1 MNKRTM
7 KRISVFVAA
16 AIVAVGV
23 SATSCDS
30 KKSVHLKTAVDSAS
44 YALGLANGE
53 GFATSLK
60 TVPGKPIDIDLLLAG
75 MEQGLKSD
83 TGSYKMTITEAQG
96 FIQTYFLRVQTEE
109 LDGIKA
115 EAQKFLDDNK
125 TKAGVITT
133 ESGLQYQVVTE
144 GDGEKPTA
152 EDRVKVHYVGTL
164 LDGTEFDSSYSR
176 GEPAEFALNGVIRG
190 WTEGIQIMPVGS
202 KYIFW
207 IPSDL
212 AYGDRGMGQ
221 DIKPGSTLKFEVEL
235 LDIVK

>member
-7 KRISVFVAA
+7 KKISVFVAA

-30 KKSVHLKTAVDSAS
+30 KKSVNLKTSVDSAS

-53 GFATSLK
+53 GFAANLK
-60 TVPGKPIDIDLLLAG
+60 TVPGKPINIDLLLAG

-83 TGSYKMTITEAQG
+83 TGSYKMAIAEAQN
-96 FIQTYFLRVQTEE
+96 FIQTYFMRAQAEE
-109 LDGIKA
+109 LSNVKA
-115 EAQKFLDDNK
+115 EGEKFLEDNK

-133 ESGLQYQVVTE
+133 ESGLQYQVITE
-144 GDGEKPTA
+144 GTGEKPTA
-152 EDRVKVHYVGTL
+152 EDRVKVHYTGTF
-164 LDGTEFDSSYSR
+164 LDGTEFDSSYGR
-176 GEPAEFALNGVIRG
+176 GEPAEFGLNGVIRG
-190 WTEGIQIMPVGS
+190 WTEGIQIMPIGS

-212 AYGDRGMGQ
+212 AYGDRGSQ
-221 DIKPGSTLKFEVEL
+221 NIKPGSTLKFEVEL

>member
-16 AIVAVGV
+16 VIVAVGV

-30 KKSVHLKTAVDSAS
+30 KKSVNLKTATDSAS

-53 GFATSLK
+53 GFAANLK
-60 TVPGKPIDIDLLLAG
+60 MIPGKPIDIDLLLAG
-75 MEQGLKSD
+75 MEQAMKGD
-83 TGSYKMTITEAQG
+83 TGSYKMTIADAQN
-96 FIQTYFLRVQTEE
+96 FMQAYFMRAQAED
-109 LDGIKA
+109 LDNVKA
-115 EAQKFLDDNK
+115 EGETFLESNK

-133 ESGLQYQVVTE
+133 ESGLQYQVITE
-144 GDGEKPTA
+144 GTGEKPTA
-152 EDRVKVHYVGTL
+152 EDRVKVHYIGTF

-176 GEPAEFALNGVIRG
+176 GEPAEFGLNGVIRG
-190 WTEGIQIMPVGS
+190 WTEGIQIMPTGS

-212 AYGDRGMGQ
+212 AYGERGNQ
-221 DIKPGSTLKFEVEL
+221 NIKPGSTLKFEVEL
-235 LDIVK
+235 LEIVK